1 MVLSFKVSDMI
12 RLCDIIPVAC
22 VLPVCGLSLDVVL
35 SDEQALIEAGIA
47 VSSAASVTLAS
58 TVAALGPHSGPEDI
72 YQRLQMFISSCN
84 SETAAAAPAHGADTD
99 SLTALVCVQPDVNM
113 KQHEPS

>member
-1 MVLSFKVSDMI
+1 MV
-12 RLCDIIPVAC
+12 
-22 VLPVCGLSLDVVL
+22 
-35 SDEQALIEAGIA
+35 SDEQANIEAEVA

-84 SETAAAAPAHGADTD
+84 SEVAAAAPAHGADTD
-99 SLTALVCVQPDVNM
+99 SLTAIACVQPDMTVTYPR
-113 KQHEPS
+113 PS